1 LIIKKVLPV
10 LIAMLMFLSIGASAA
25 ANSTN
30 STNSTSFNISQIS
43 QSAGVVISY
52 VNKTHSLPNNVTV
65 GNKQVTPSQ
74 YLYLLTTATQNVN
87 SSKISPI
94 ILRNVSTSPNPI
106 ENVTSGNIYKSEYL
120 KMAEN
125 ITAFIAA
132 NGRLPNYVSTSLG
145 NMKYQSLIYMYSDIM
160 NFYKTY
166 DRLPNYVSVNSW
178 TQTTLNPSSYGPS
191 GQLNGTA
198 KYNETLLG
206 QTSYGYVVKMGAF
219 GTGTNKVAVI
229 IGVDPQE
236 VQAHI
241 AMLNAIEALDKSL
254 KNIQITVYAVVVYNG
269 TNYSQGRAWGQDLAA
284 MYVVPNINTSYKLV
298 IDDHGN
304 RGLTGYLNAAGE
316 PITDFLMAP
325 DLDAKSLKLANEII
339 SSKYTNGTLVY
350 HNIPSA
356 DSTSPPVV
364 TIPIAEKGI
373 PTLIFENY
381 LNQVNYAQVLYV
393 NALELL
399 ESVNA
404 VF

>member
-1 LIIKKVLPV
+1 
-10 LIAMLMFLSIGASAA
+10 
-25 ANSTN
+25 
-30 STNSTSFNISQIS
+30 
-43 QSAGVVISY
+43 
-52 VNKTHSLPNNVTV
+52 
-65 GNKQVTPSQ
+65 
-74 YLYLLTTATQNVN
+74 
-87 SSKISPI
+87 
-94 ILRNVSTSPNPI
+94 
-106 ENVTSGNIYKSEYL
+106 
-120 KMAEN
+120 
-125 ITAFIAA
+125 
-132 NGRLPNYVSTSLG
+132 
-145 NMKYQSLIYMYSDIM
+145 
-160 NFYKTY
+160 
-166 DRLPNYVSVNSW
+166 
-178 TQTTLNPSSYGPS
+178 
-191 GQLNGTA
+191 
-198 KYNETLLG
+198 
-206 QTSYGYVVKMGAF
+206 
-219 GTGTNKVAVI
+219 
-229 IGVDPQE
+229 
-236 VQAHI
+236 
-241 AMLNAIEALDKSL
+241 MLNAIEALDKSL

-339 SSKYTNGTLVY
+339 SSKYTNVTLVY

>member
-132 NGRLPNYVSTSLG
+132 NGRLPN
-145 NMKYQSLIYMYSDIM
+145 
-160 NFYKTY
+160 
-166 DRLPNYVSVNSW
+166 
-178 TQTTLNPSSYGPS
+178 
-191 GQLNGTA
+191 
-198 KYNETLLG
+198 
-206 QTSYGYVVKMGAF
+206 
-219 GTGTNKVAVI
+219 
-229 IGVDPQE
+229 
-236 VQAHI
+236 
-241 AMLNAIEALDKSL
+241 
-254 KNIQITVYAVVVYNG
+254 
-269 TNYSQGRAWGQDLAA
+269 
-284 MYVVPNINTSYKLV
+284 
-298 IDDHGN
+298 
-304 RGLTGYLNAAGE
+304 
-316 PITDFLMAP
+316 
-325 DLDAKSLKLANEII
+325 
-339 SSKYTNGTLVY
+339 
-350 HNIPSA
+350 
-356 DSTSPPVV
+356 
-364 TIPIAEKGI
+364 
-373 PTLIFENY
+373 
-381 LNQVNYAQVLYV
+381 
-393 NALELL
+393 
-399 ESVNA
+399 
-404 VF
+404 

>member
-1 LIIKKVLPV
+1 
-10 LIAMLMFLSIGASAA
+10 
-25 ANSTN
+25 
-30 STNSTSFNISQIS
+30 
-43 QSAGVVISY
+43 
-52 VNKTHSLPNNVTV
+52 
-65 GNKQVTPSQ
+65 
-74 YLYLLTTATQNVN
+74 
-87 SSKISPI
+87 
-94 ILRNVSTSPNPI
+94 
-106 ENVTSGNIYKSEYL
+106 
-120 KMAEN
+120 MAEN